1 MEKSRRYFLMT
12 LAALSPLALHG
23 VSSLGQTTGKRT
35 PFPTPPPS
43 AETQNPAEM
52 QASKQQDSQAARKA
66 ALQHNEKEF
75 RAGVA
80 RLYELTNELKQDV
93 DKTSTAD
100 VFSVQMYKR
109 MEEIAKLA
117 KQLQAKAKG

>member
-12 LAALSPLALHG
+12 LAALTPLALEDAA
-23 VSSLGQTTGKRT
+23 SFGQTTKRV

-43 AETQNPAEM
+43 AETQNPAEQ
-52 QASKQQDSQAARKA
+52 QASQQQSESAKKI
-66 ALQHNEKEF
+66 ALQQNEKAF

-80 RLYELTNELKQDV
+80 RLYQLTSELKQDV
-93 DKTSTAD
+93 DKTPTAD

-117 KQLQAKAKG
+117 KQLQSKAKG

>member
-1 MEKSRRYFLMT
+1 MKKSRRYFLMA
-12 LAALSPLALHG
+12 LAALSPLALEDA
-23 VSSLGQTTGKRT
+23 VSFGQTTKRV

-43 AETQNPAEM
+43 AETQNPAEV
-52 QASKQQDSQAARKA
+52 QTSKQDSESAKRA
-66 ALQHNEKEF
+66 ALQQHEKEF

-80 RLYELTNELKQDV
+80 RLYDLTNELKQDV
-93 DKTSTAD
+93 DRTPTTD

-117 KQLQAKAKG
+117 KQLQGKAKG